1 MTAGAV
7 KKCKWAAEHFEE
19 VLAAALIAAMACLA
33 MLNVVTRYLIQLPL
47 AFTEELEVNAMVW
60 LTLLGAASAFR
71 KRKHLRLLFFTQKF
85 SPFVQKIIER
95 IVSFMAAGLFGCL
108 GYLGWMQLLDERFLE
123 ITSESLGYPQW
134 IYTLAIP
141 FSCALVVIR
150 IIQAEWR
157 TVERKN

>member
-1 MTAGAV
+1 M
-7 KKCKWAAEHFEE
+7 EE
-19 VLAAALIAAMACLA
+19 VLAAALIAAMAILA
-33 MLNVVTRYLIQLPL
+33 MVNVVTRYLIQLPL

-85 SPFVQKIIER
+85 SPFVQNMIER
-95 IVSFMAAGLFGCL
+95 LVNLMAAVLFCSL
-108 GYLGWMQLLDERFLE
+108 GYLGCLQLLDERLLE

-141 FSCALVVIR
+141 IGCALVVIR
-150 IIQAEWR
+150 ILQAEWR
-157 TVERKN
+157 TLRRGD